1 MVEKVQTHTQEQ
13 SILKAHEVNFVAD
26 RLYRQ
31 LAIIESDYEATVTAS
46 NQGNSNSGNTTA
58 EECEYVKIEEEA
70 ISTSRLTSAGDEAPP
85 TPEPTSSGDEA
96 PPPPEP
102 TSAGEEATPPPEP
115 TSAGDEA
122 PPPPEPTHIVDVPR
136 PESIPLSNETIS
148 KITEAMKTFGDP
160 KRPDWAKG
168 LSDDAWMASLLTN
181 ISSRRSVGAL
191 KTINEIHLK
200 KKK

>member
-46 NQGNSNSGNTTA
+46 NQGNS
-58 EECEYVKIEEEA
+58 
-70 ISTSRLTSAGDEAPP
+70 TSAGDEAPP
-85 TPEPTSSGDEA
+85 TPEPTSADDEA

-168 LSDDAWMASLLTN
+168 LSDDAWMA
-181 ISSRRSVGAL
+181 
-191 KTINEIHLK
+191 
-200 KKK
+200 

>member
-70 ISTSRLTSAGDEAPP
+70 ISTSRLTSAGDEAP
-85 TPEPTSSGDEA
+85 
-96 PPPPEP
+96 
-102 TSAGEEATPPPEP
+102 PPPEP

>member
-85 TPEPTSSGDEA
+85 
-96 PPPPEP
+96 
-102 TSAGEEATPPPEP
+102 
-115 TSAGDEA
+115 
-122 PPPPEPTHIVDVPR
+122 PPEPTHIVDVPR
-136 PESIPLSNETIS
+136 PESIPLSNEKIS
-148 KITEAMKTFGDP
+148 KITEAMKTSG
-160 KRPDWAKG
+160 
-168 LSDDAWMASLLTN
+168 
-181 ISSRRSVGAL
+181 
-191 KTINEIHLK
+191 
-200 KKK
+200 